1 MGVFFSDIMQRF
13 DTKPRKEIIVVNVVC
28 TADLKQSID
37 IASFNEYKH
46 LSSNLDLYRCGYVKD
61 DIMTGRVTVFGNG
74 KLISVGT
81 KSIEQAIFELRKASK
96 ILQKYGLSKSK
107 KTIPKV
113 RNMVANWTLENPIH
127 IEKLARTLP
136 RSMYEPEQFPGIIF
150 RIQGSVVALIFAS
163 GKVVLVGAKSYEEM
177 NSAFFELV
185 QRI

>member
-1 MGVFFSDIMQRF
+1 MQRLEI
-13 DTKPRKEIIVVNVVC
+13 KPREEITIVNVVC

-46 LSSNLDLYRCGYVKD
+46 LSSNLELYRCGYVKD
-61 DIMTGRVTVFGNG
+61 DVMIGRVTVFASG

-81 KSIEQAIFELRKASK
+81 KSIEQAISELKKASK
-96 ILQKYGLSKSK
+96 ILQNYGLSKAK
-107 KTIPKV
+107 KITPIV
-113 RNMVANWTLENPIH
+113 RNIVAHCVLENSVH
-127 IEKLARTLP
+127 LEKLARTLP

-150 RIQGSVVALIFAS
+150 RIQGSVAALIFAS
-163 GKVVLVGAKSYEEM
+163 GSVVLVGSKSYEEL